1 MKNTMTH
8 VAQVLALALTVMA
21 PISCSR
27 PAVHNDNRARTTDFA
42 DIEAQFA
49 DPDGE
54 FRPAP
59 LWTWNAKVT
68 TEDIDRM
75 LGDFKDQGFGGAF
88 VHPRPGLETE
98 YLSDEWF
105 RLWKYSVDKG
115 RELGLDIWIYDEN
128 SYPSGFAGG
137 HMYREMPESSGHPTG
152 LDIIDGHVTPA
163 IRGPRRFCGDVP
175 YVDLI
180 YPGTTEK
187 FIELTMNGYEKTF
200 GKDLGVLTHGSFSDE
215 PECPDWTT
223 DFPEQFMAD
232 WGYDL
237 TPHLDELGIEI
248 TQNWRET
255 RFRYSYTR
263 QRLFQ
268 EHWGQ
273 VYHDWCDAHDMLWT
287 GHYWEHA
294 WPDVGATPDHMA
306 MYAYHQMPA
315 IDLLMNNFDDDS
327 PNAQWGNVRAVKEL
341 RSVANQMG
349 RVRTLCESYGAGG
362 WDMTFED
369 FRRLADWEYA
379 LGVNFMNQHYSN
391 ITIEGARKFDHPDYF
406 TGYSPWAADYKV
418 LNDHVARLSL
428 ALSQGV
434 QRNDIVVLE
443 PNPTLWMYYSTEDHN
458 PENNRIIGQKF
469 QRLVTAL
476 EKAQVEFDL
485 ASEMTIKDYGSVKEG
500 KFVVGEC
507 AYSTVVIPEG
517 VKTLLGTTA
526 KLLCDF
532 AAAGG
537 RIVALSKPIVAD
549 VVASPELES
558 LWESSAFITTEI
570 DVDALGKGRR
580 VRIDQEGF
588 EGFRLQT
595 ENERGGLFHMTR
607 EYDGG
612 TLLYM
617 TNSYQDRPLIGTV
630 TIKGKGVKKLDT
642 MSGEISL
649 LASAEGPDGTV
660 VFPYSIPPCCDL
672 MVFAVD
678 NADDI
683 KDLKPAAELP
693 SDGWKT
699 VAAEGPMTVKRLQ
712 DNYLLLDICD
722 LKVDD
727 KVRNEMYV
735 TDACNTLYDDFG
747 WKNPWNST
755 IQYKTIFTD
764 VTFDSGDIT
773 VEYPFLISEDFD
785 WSGTKFVCEKP
796 WLWEV
801 RVNGEKVAPIEGVH
815 PLDAR
820 NGAYEIGRH
829 LHKGVNNVTLHIDR
843 MSIYAEV
850 AYAFITGDFSVVPS
864 GDKWVISAPK
874 DETTGPWKDNGMP
887 FYSWDVAYSQTY
899 SVSDPSAQ
907 YILEL
912 GKWKGTVC
920 EVYVNSVKAGVIF
933 AQPCTFDLTGL
944 LDEGENTVEVRCIG
958 SLANIFGPHHIPRQ
972 GSMWPNMWNGIESR
986 IPASGYVL
994 DGYGLMEPF
1003 QVKSAGL

>member
-1 MKNTMTH
+1 MKHTIRILGF
-8 VAQVLALALTVMA
+8 VATAITLM
-21 PISCSR
+21 SCSK
-27 PAVHNDNRARTTDFA
+27 PAVRNDNRTHTTDFSVV
-42 DIEAQFA
+42 EAQFA

-75 LGDFKDQGFGGAF
+75 LKDFKDQGFGGAF
-88 VHPRPGLETE
+88 IHPRPGLETE

-105 RLWKYSVDKG
+105 RLWKYSVEKG
-115 RELGLDIWIYDEN
+115 GELGLDIWIYDEN

-137 HMYREMPESSGHPTG
+137 HMYREMPESSDHPTG
-152 LDIIDGHVTPA
+152 FGLIDGHLA
-163 IRGPRRFCGDVP
+163 IVAAGPRRFCGDVP

-180 YPGTTEK
+180 YPGVTEK
-187 FIELTMNGYEKTF
+187 FLELTMSGYEKTF
-200 GKDLGVLTHGSFSDE
+200 GKNLGALTHGSFSDE

-232 WGYDL
+232 WGYDIV
-237 TPHLDELGIEI
+237 PHLDELWREEPE
-248 TQNWRET
+248 NWRET

-268 EHWGQ
+268 ERWGQ

-287 GHYWEHA
+287 GHYWEHE
-294 WPDVGATPDHMA
+294 WPDLRVASDHMA

-315 IDLLMNNFDDDS
+315 IDLLMNIYNDDD
-327 PNAQWGNVRAVKEL
+327 PKAQYGNVRSVKEL

-428 ALSQGV
+428 ALSQGD

-443 PNPTLWMYYSTEDHN
+443 PNATLWLYNSVEDHSH
-458 PENNRIIGQKF
+458 EKNRLIGQKF

-485 ASEMTIKDYGSVKEG
+485 ASEMTIKDYGRVEGG
-500 KFVVGEC
+500 KFIVGEC
-507 AYSTVVIPEG
+507 AYSTVIIPEG
-517 VKTLLGTTA
+517 VETLLGPTA
-526 KLLCDF
+526 KYLCDF

-537 RIVALSKPIVAD
+537 RIVALSKPWSAD
-549 VVASPELES
+549 SVECPELEA
-558 LWESSAFITTEI
+558 LWESAAYITEEI
-570 DVDALGKGRR
+570 DLAALQESRR
-580 VRIDQEGF
+580 VRIDQYGF

-595 ENERGGLFHMTR
+595 ENENGGLFHMTR

-617 TNSYQDRPLIGTV
+617 TNSYQDRTLNGTV
-630 TIKGKGVKKLDT
+630 TIKGKGVKKMDT
-642 MSGEISL
+642 MSGGISL

-672 MVFAVD
+672 MVFA
-678 NADDI
+678 ADDAADL
-683 KDLKPAAELP
+683 KGLKPAAELP
-693 SDGWKT
+693 SEGWQT
-699 VAAEGPMTVKRLQ
+699 LAAEGPMDIRRLK
-712 DNYLLLDICD
+712 DNYLLLDFCN

-727 KVRNEMYV
+727 KLHEEVYV
-735 TDACNTLYDDFG
+735 ADACNMLFEDFG
-747 WKNPWNST
+747 MQNPWNST
-755 IQYKTIFTD
+755 IQYKNIFTD
-764 VTFDSGDIT
+764 VTFDSGDVT
-773 VEYPFLISEDFD
+773 VEYPFVIAEDFD
-785 WSGTKFVCEKP
+785 WSGTKLVCEKP

-801 RVNGEKVAPIEGVH
+801 RVNGEKVTPIDGEH

-820 NGAYEIGRH
+820 NGAFRIGKF
-829 LHKGVNNVTLHIDR
+829 LHKGANEVTLHIDR

-850 AYAFITGDFSVVPS
+850 SFAFITGNFSVVPS
-864 GDKWVISAPK
+864 GEMWVIAAPQ
-874 DETTGPWKDNGMP
+874 DEMPGSWKDNGMP

-899 SVSDPSAQ
+899 SVSDASVPC
-907 YILEL
+907 ILEL

-920 EVYVNSVKAGVIF
+920 EVYVNSQKAGVIF
-933 AQPCTFDLTGL
+933 AQPYTFDLTGL
-944 LDEGENTVEVRCIG
+944 LKEGENTVELRCIG
-958 SLANIFGPHHIPRQ
+958 SLANLFGPHNGPRQ
-972 GSMWPNMWNGIESR
+972 GSMWPGMWGGVESR
-986 IPASGYVL
+986 YPASDYVF
-994 DGYGLMEPF
+994 DDYGLVEPF
-1003 QVKSAGL
+1003 SLRINR